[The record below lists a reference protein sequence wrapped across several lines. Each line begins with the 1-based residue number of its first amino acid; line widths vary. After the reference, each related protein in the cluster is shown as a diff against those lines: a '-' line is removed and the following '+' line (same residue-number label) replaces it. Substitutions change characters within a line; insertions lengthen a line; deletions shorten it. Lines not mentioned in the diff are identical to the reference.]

1 MKKNYLLIALLFTL
15 SFAPIAQD
23 LVDDKENALDYSRK
37 IENRLNYKESIS
49 PDKLDYHL
57 EPLENGKFKLI
68 FVNRP
73 SDYVNIKIY
82 DIIGNLVLTE
92 EKKYMLNS
100 EIEYNFNE
108 TNSKIYVVKVES
120 GDENLTKKVN
130 F

>member
-1 MKKNYLLIALLFTL
+1 MKKNYFLIAMLFTL

-23 LVDDKENALDYSRK
+23 LVEDKETALDYSRS
-37 IENRLNYKESIS
+37 IENRLKYQETIS
-49 PDKLDYHL
+49 PTKLDYNL
-57 EPLENGKFKLI
+57 EPLEDGGFKLI

-92 EKKYMLNS
+92 EKKFMLNS

-108 TNSKIYVVKVES
+108 TNSKIFVVKVES
-120 GDENLTKKVN
+120 GEENLIKRVN